1 MTVIYNIISLCEI
14 LRRTKAMGKNI
25 AKLLIVFVLIA
36 AVVFAAFGTFT
47 IGGFTKNGAFDEKIG
62 IRQGLDLTGGS
73 VITFEAEAE
82 SVTPEQ
88 MSTVVAV
95 MRKRLDSANYTEA
108 TVAVQGEKRVRIEIP
123 SVSNPDDAV
132 KLLGQTAKLVFADAD
147 GNVVLDGADIK
158 KAQKMYGQL
167 SEMSAAENYVE
178 LTFNTE
184 SIQKFAD
191 ATKAA
196 ANKEEGNNFIAIML
210 DETVVSAPRVDKQY
224 ATEGINS
231 ETAVISGEF
240 TAEAA
245 AELANLI
252 SAGQLPFSLKVVE
265 QSAVGASLGETA
277 LADSIKAAAI
287 GILLIMLLMLV
298 LYRIPG
304 LAADIALVAYIGLFV
319 LLMGLFHT
327 NLTLAGIAGVI
338 LTIGM
343 AVDANVIIFERIKEE
358 IQQGKTVKAAV
369 GAGFKRAFAA
379 IIDSNITTLIAA
391 VVLYVVGV
399 GTVKGFV
406 ITLGLG
412 IIISMFTAIFVTR
425 VILTQFAGIFG
436 KSPKLYGGK

>member
-1 MTVIYNIISLCEI
+1 
-14 LRRTKAMGKNI
+14 MGKNI

-36 AVVFAAFGTFT
+36 AVVFAAFGTYT

-82 SVTPEQ
+82 DVTPEQ

-95 MRKRLDSANYTEA
+95 MTTRLDNAQYTEA

-123 SVSNPDDAV
+123 SVSNPDEAV
-132 KLLGQTAKLVFADAD
+132 KLLGQTAKLIFADSE

-158 KAQKMYGQL
+158 KAQQMYGQL

-178 LTFNTE
+178 LTFNAE
-184 SIQKFAD
+184 SVQKFAD

-196 ANKEEGNNFIAIML
+196 ANKEAGQNFIAIML
-210 DETVVSAPRVDKQY
+210 DEAVISAPQVDAQY
-224 ATEGINS
+224 AAEGINS
-231 ETAVISGEF
+231 ETAVISGGF
-240 TAEAA
+240 TAESA

-277 LADSIKAAAI
+277 LSDSILAAAI
-287 GILLIMLLMLV
+287 GILLIMLFMLV

-358 IQQGKTVKAAV
+358 INSGKTVKAAV

-399 GTVKGFV
+399 GTVKGFA

-425 VILTQFAGIFG
+425 IILTQFAGIFS
-436 KSPKLYGGK
+436 KNPKLYGGK

>member
-1 MTVIYNIISLCEI
+1 MTVIYNIIFLCEI

-47 IGGFTKNGAFDEKIG
+47 IGGFTKNGAFDEKYG

-82 SVTPEQ
+82 NVTAEQ
-88 MSTVVAV
+88 MNTVVAV

-123 SVSNPDDAV
+123 SVSNPDEAV
-132 KLLGQTAKLVFADAD
+132 KLLGQTAKLIFADAD

-184 SIQKFAD
+184 SVQKFAE

-231 ETAVISGEF
+231 ETAVISGGF

-287 GILLIMLLMLV
+287 GILLIMLLMIV
-298 LYRIPG
+298 LYRLPG
-304 LAADIALVAYIGLFV
+304 LAADLALVAYIGLFV

-358 IQQGKTVKAAV
+358 IQSGKTVKAAV

-379 IIDSNITTLIAA
+379 IVDSNITTLIAA

-399 GTVKGFV
+399 GTVKGFA

-436 KSPKLYGGK
+436 KNPKLYGGK

>member
-287 GILLIMLLMLV
+287 GILLIMLLMLL

-304 LAADIALVAYIGLFV
+304 LAADIALIAYIGLFV

-379 IIDSNITTLIAA
+379 IVDSNITTLIAA

-399 GTVKGFV
+399 GTVKGFA